1 MNQTPRTLNRI
12 LITLLGLLLMLAG
25 GTALALALVPALAGW
40 WHAATA
46 QAGANLQ
53 AVLDATT
60 LPGQRDS
67 WLWIV
72 ASLLL
77 LLLVLLMIAWV
88 AQQGKGRTGTIAAD
102 FDGDGAPGAVQLSS
116 GVAEQALRAALLERD
131 GILHATVTA
140 YDYDGGGALRIRVVP
155 RLGVSPQAVADEVS
169 DLVEALDLALGMSF
183 PVVIHLVAGARS
195 RLVRADRVR

>member
-1 MNQTPRTLNRI
+1 VNQTPRTLNRI

-116 GVAEQALRAALLERD
+116 GVAEQALRAALLEHD

-140 YDYDGGGALRIRVVP
+140 YDYDGGGALRIRVAP
-155 RLGVSPQAVADEVS
+155 RLGVSPQAVADDVS

>member
-1 MNQTPRTLNRI
+1 VNQTPRTLNRI

-53 AVLDATT
+53 TVLDATT

-77 LLLVLLMIAWV
+77 LLVVLLMIAWV

-116 GVAEQALRAALLERD
+116 GVAEQALRAALLENES
-131 GILHATVTA
+131 ILNATVTA

-155 RLGVSPQAVADEVS
+155 RLGRSPQAVADEVS

>member
-12 LITLLGLLLMLAG
+12 LITILGLKLMLAG
-25 GTALALALVPALAGW
+25 GIALALALVPALAGW
-40 WHAATA
+40 WHAVTA

-53 AVLDATT
+53 ALLDSTT
-60 LPGQRDS
+60 VSGQRDS

-72 ASLLL
+72 VSLVL
-77 LLLVLLMIAWV
+77 LLLVLLMIAWI

-116 GVAEQALRAALLERD
+116 GVAEQALRAALQERD
-131 GILHATVTA
+131 SILHATVTA

>member
-25 GTALALALVPALAGW
+25 GTALALALVPALAGR
-40 WHAATA
+40 WHAATE
-46 QAGANLQ
+46 QAGANLRT
-53 AVLDATT
+53 VLDATT

-72 ASLLL
+72 VALVL
-77 LLLVLLMIAWV
+77 LLLVLLMIAWA

-102 FDGDGAPGAVQLSS
+102 YDGAGEPGAVWLSAA
-116 GVAEQALRAALLERD
+116 VAEQALRDALRERD
-131 GILHATVTA
+131 SILQATVTA
-140 YDYDGGGALRIRVVP
+140 YDYEGGGGLRVRVAP

-169 DLVEALDLALGMSF
+169 DLVEALDLTVGVSF

>member
-1 MNQTPRTLNRI
+1 MNQTPRSLNRI
-12 LITLLGLLLMLAG
+12 LVSILGLLLMLAG
-25 GTALALALVPALAGW
+25 ATALALALVPGLAGW
-40 WHAATA
+40 WHRATE
-46 QAGANLQ
+46 QAGANLRT
-53 AVLDATT
+53 VLDATT

-72 ASLLL
+72 VSLVLLL
-77 LLLVLLMIAWV
+77 MVLLMIAWA

-102 FDGDGAPGAVQLSS
+102 YDGAGAPGAVRLSAA
-116 GVAEQALRAALLERD
+116 VAEQALRAALQERD
-131 GILHATVTA
+131 SILHATVTA
-140 YDYDGGGALRIRVVP
+140 YDYDGGGGLRIRVVP

-169 DLVEALDLALGMSF
+169 DLVEALDLAIGVDL